1 MQKDAKIDAKEEEE
15 KKMQNPRFLNAPTV
29 LSPVI
34 ELSEVTGDEADD
46 SEGEWDGEPYAI
58 LDGHDS
64 DFEKVVEE
72 ALETTIAVS
81 YGHNMPLAWND
92 RLGAYVNHASSD
104 ESDYSVTE

>member
-46 SEGEWDGEPYAI
+46 SEGEWDGTPYPI
-58 LDGHDS
+58 FDGHDS

-72 ALETTIAVS
+72 SLEATIAVS
-81 YGHNMPLAWND
+81 YGQNMSLRWND
-92 RLGAYVNHASSD
+92 AFGAYVNEASSD